1 MSSFAK
7 NFLATTITSFYTEVE
22 NFLKSKNFENLPP
35 LSEFLHYIEFEAE
48 AKTESKK
55 PKRSTA
61 APTRGKVSDSKDN
74 KESESEE
81 KCSFVG
87 SRGGKCKSVAKK
99 DYNGMCKK
107 HFDQS
112 SEIVAVA
119 SESGSGESDEKTE
132 KKSKSK
138 SKSKTTVKTGKGLS
152 SVVSK
157 ALEDSDREDEPEV
170 KVQSRRTKPIEES
183 KDSDNSDKEEQ
194 KESTKKDSEKAD
206 KKEKKESA
214 KKDSEKADKEEK
226 KKAPAKKSKKTEDS
240 EAEEKKSSRSSR
252 DITKSKSAKKDS
264 KKKDDE
270 ETKEIKPSYAPI
282 TFNRDS
288 TSFIYDENADDG
300 FVYKTGD
307 FNTVYAV
314 RHRGVA
320 VKPTRVHVEE
330 IKKAGKTVGVIEEDD
345 SR

>member
-7 NFLATTITSFYTEVE
+7 NFLSTTITSFYTQVE
-22 NFLKSKNFENLPP
+22 SFLKSKNFENLPP
-35 LSEFLHYIEFEAE
+35 LSEFLNFIEFEAE
-48 AKTESKK
+48 AKIEEKK
-55 PKRSTA
+55 SKRSTT
-61 APTRGKVSDSKDN
+61 APTRGKVSDDSKDS
-74 KESESEE
+74 KESEE

-99 DYNGMCKK
+99 DCNSLCKK
-107 HFDQS
+107 HFEQS
-112 SEIVAVA
+112 SDSKNNTD
-119 SESGSGESDEKTE
+119 SERGAGESDE

-170 KVQSRRTKPIEES
+170 KVQTRRTKPIEEQPE
-183 KDSDNSDKEEQ
+183 DNENNTDEKKEE
-194 KESTKKDSEKAD
+194 KKT
-206 KKEKKESA
+206 KKEKKE
-214 KKDSEKADKEEK
+214 K
-226 KKAPAKKSKKTEDS
+226 
-240 EAEEKKSSRSSR
+240 EEKKSSR
-252 DITKSKSAKKDS
+252 DTKSKITKTKKDS

-270 ETKEIKPSYAPI
+270 ETKETKPSYAPI

-300 FVYKTGD
+300 FVYKVGD

-320 VKPTRVHVEE
+320 VKPTRVHIEE
-330 IKKAGKTVGVIEEDD
+330 IKKAGKSVGVIEDEDD

>member
-7 NFLATTITSFYTEVE
+7 NFLSTTITNFYTEVE
-22 NFLKSKNFENLPP
+22 NFLKTKNFDNLPP
-35 LSEFLHYIEFEAE
+35 LSEFLNYIEFEAE
-48 AKTESKK
+48 AKIEEKK
-55 PKRSTA
+55 SKRSTRVA
-61 APTRGKVSDSKDN
+61 NSNNSSDP
-74 KESESEE
+74 EE

-99 DYNGMCKK
+99 DCNGLCKK
-107 HFDQS
+107 HFDQAGDS
-112 SEIVAVA
+112 KNNTDSERSAGA
-119 SESGSGESDEKTE
+119 GESDE

-157 ALEDSDREDEPEV
+157 ALEDSDQEDEPEV
-170 KVQSRRTKPIEES
+170 KVQSRRTKPI
-183 KDSDNSDKEEQ
+183 DSDS
-194 KESTKKDSEKAD
+194 KESN
-206 KKEKKESA
+206 KES
-214 KKDSEKADKEEK
+214 DNEENGDDE
-226 KKAPAKKSKKTEDS
+226 KKAPAKKAPAKKAKKSDDKDSKKS
-240 EAEEKKSSRSSR
+240 EEKKSSRDSK
-252 DITKSKSAKKDS
+252 TKTS

-270 ETKEIKPSYAPI
+270 ETKETKPSYAPI

-288 TSFIYDENADDG
+288 TSFVYDENADDG

-320 VKPTRVHVEE
+320 VKPTRVHIEE
-330 IKKAGKTVGVIEEDD
+330 IKKAGKSVGVVEDEDD

>member
-7 NFLATTITSFYTEVE
+7 NFLSTTITSFYTQVE

-35 LSEFLHYIEFEAE
+35 LSEFLNYIEFEAE
-48 AKTESKK
+48 AKIEEKK
-55 PKRSTA
+55 SKRSTA
-61 APTRGKVSDSKDN
+61 APTRGKVSSDSK
-74 KESESEE
+74 EYESEE

-99 DYNGMCKK
+99 DCNGLCKK
-107 HFDQS
+107 HFEQS
-112 SEIVAVA
+112 SDSKNNTD
-119 SESGSGESDEKTE
+119 SERSAGAGDSDE

-170 KVQSRRTKPIEES
+170 KVQTRRTKPIEEQ
-183 KDSDNSDKEEQ
+183 EEN
-194 KESTKKDSEKAD
+194 EEDE
-206 KKEKKESA
+206 
-214 KKDSEKADKEEK
+214 KEEK
-226 KKAPAKKSKKTEDS
+226 KEEKKSNAKKAKSSDD
-240 EAEEKKSSRSSR
+240 AEEKKSSR
-252 DITKSKSAKKDS
+252 DTKSKTAKKDS
-264 KKKDDE
+264 KKKDE
-270 ETKEIKPSYAPI
+270 ETKETKTSYAPI

-300 FVYKTGD
+300 FVYKVGD

-320 VKPTRVHVEE
+320 VKPTRVHIEE
-330 IKKAGKTVGVIEEDD
+330 IKKAGKTVGVIEDEDD